1 MSNKKKVTI
10 ASIVVIVLAVIS
22 GIGYGIGH
30 KTTAE
35 TLQSQNW
42 TFDSQK
48 GEKVKAT
55 AKFTEKKMVLNE
67 AGFSDTYTY
76 TVKDKGSQEEIKFI
90 NNNSVSGEKE
100 TRTFSIKK
108 DSDEYKLT
116 PTNKLAKDDTG
127 SVTLIPDK

>member
-1 MSNKKKVTI
+1 
-10 ASIVVIVLAVIS
+10 
-22 GIGYGIGH
+22 
-30 KTTAE
+30 
-35 TLQSQNW
+35 
-42 TFDSQK
+42 
-48 GEKVKAT
+48 
-55 AKFTEKKMVLNE
+55 MVLNE

>member
-1 MSNKKKVTI
+1 MDKKKKLTI
-10 ASIVVIVLAVIS
+10 ASIVVIVLAVIA
-22 GIGYGIGH
+22 GIGYGVGH

-35 TLQSQNW
+35 ALQSQQW
-42 TFDSQK
+42 TFDSTK

-76 TVKDKGSQEEIKFI
+76 AIKDKGNEEEISFI
-90 NNNSVSGEKE
+90 NNNSLSGEKE
-100 TRTFSIKK
+100 KRTFKIEK

-116 PTNKLAKDDTG
+116 PTNKLAKNDTG